1 MYFAVLPMA
10 SPTTKLLPTISV
22 CIKAG
27 SETGSKVSVGV
38 GLAEG
43 DGVSLGEAT
52 LLADSPALAQP
63 ANKSEPT
70 ITRGTKLRFILLKVS
85 DFSGIRRIYLYSAT
99 NSGSIQDCRMNSS
112 TADGIS
118 DSEQLK
124 LPRRISR

>member
-1 MYFAVLPMA
+1 MLPIA

-22 CIKAG
+22 CINAG
-27 SETGSKVSVGV
+27 KDTGSKVSVGV
-38 GLAEG
+38 GLAVG
-43 DGVSLGEAT
+43 DGDSLDVAA
-52 LLADSPALAQP
+52 LVADSSALAQP

-70 ITRGTKLRFILLKVS
+70 ITRGTKLRFIILKVC
-85 DFSGIRRIYLYSAT
+85 DFQGIRRLYLYSTT
-99 NSGSIQDCRMNSS
+99 NSGSIQDCGMNSS